1 MIEITFIFTQPG
13 GVFFFSLSLSLSRSC
28 PRYCFIVP
36 CLLPPHNRPV
46 PQLHV
51 PQSANGKDA
60 VKRTAVESALE
71 KSATTPTAYLTWKV
85 ENFPSFKEIM
95 ETRKIFSR
103 YFNAGKCELRLGVY
117 ESYDILCIY
126 LESDNH
132 NTGSNI
138 ANNQNQQVGFRMF
151 SRNFWGR

>member
-1 MIEITFIFTQPG
+1 MTPHVITLDMA
-13 GVFFFSLSLSLSRSC
+13 FSYSRPIS
-28 PRYCFIVP
+28 PFNVP
-36 CLLPPHNRPV
+36 H
-46 PQLHV
+46 
-51 PQSANGKDA
+51 SANGKDA
-60 VKRTAVESALE
+60 VKRTAIESAPE
-71 KSATTPTAYLTWKV
+71 KSVAAPTAYLTWKV

-132 NTGSNI
+132 NVNTNI
-138 ANNQNQQVGFRMF
+138 ANNQNQQVK
-151 SRNFWGR
+151 FWKVPLELY